1 MGRCV
6 SADLS
11 MRKSDF
17 LFQVDQLLA
26 AMRMEEKADVQCGR
40 LSEVLVD
47 VLVIAGTV
55 LRTQEL

>member
-6 SADLS
+6 LTGLL
-11 MRKSDF
+11 MRQSDF
-17 LFQVDQLLA
+17 LIQVEQLLA

-47 VLVIAGTV
+47 MLVIAGTV

>member
-6 SADLS
+6 STGLL

-17 LFQVDQLLA
+17 LIQVEQLLA

-47 VLVIAGTV
+47 VLVNAGTV
-55 LRTQEL
+55 

>member
-6 SADLS
+6 ATGLL
-11 MRKSDF
+11 MRQSDF
-17 LFQVDQLLA
+17 LIQVEQLLA

>member
-11 MRKSDF
+11 MRKYDF
-17 LFQVDQLLA
+17 LIQVEQLLA
-26 AMRMEEKADVQCGR
+26 AMRMEEKANVQCGR

-47 VLVIAGTV
+47 MLVIAGTV

>member
-6 SADLS
+6 ATGLL

-17 LFQVDQLLA
+17 LIQVEQLLA

>member
-6 SADLS
+6 LTGLL
-11 MRKSDF
+11 MRQSDF
-17 LFQVDQLLA
+17 LIQVEQLLA